1 MKKFVADF
9 ETISGNVQETRVW
22 AWAISEIGNPE
33 NFKYGTKIEEFFMF
47 CKRKENYQI
56 FFHNLKFDGSF
67 IFNYLLKNGFQHV
80 FKNEDIKS
88 NTFTTLISEMGTFYK
103 IEIYFHVSKNGIYRN
118 KVTLYDSMNLFPNMS
133 VKNIADTFHLEM
145 KKGEIDYTLY
155 RDVNHILTDDE
166 IDYIKRDV
174 QIVATALDEFFK
186 RGFKKITIGSNAL
199 YFYKSIVK
207 NFYDYYPELD
217 LELHKL
223 LKESYKGGFTYLNPI
238 YKNKK
243 VSNGYVFDVNSL
255 YPSVMKYEIYPVGYP
270 IFYEGKYKNDNIY
283 KLYIQVIS
291 CSFEIKKGKIPTIQ
305 LKNYCAFQPNEYLE
319 SSDNEIVTLCL
330 TNVDLEL
337 FFKHYNVENL
347 TYHYGYKFM
356 TMSGQFLFGNYID
369 YFMNEKIKAEKE
381 GNYAMRFIA
390 KRFLN
395 SLYGKFGTNPETR
408 RKYPVLEND
417 ILKYKRTDVEIIKS
431 VYVPLASF
439 VTSYARKKTIE
450 TSQKIRDFSL
460 SKYKKD
466 YYIYSDTDSIHMLSC
481 PIDELKSIMDID
493 KYELGF
499 WKLESKFQKA
509 KFLRQKCYIE
519 KIDDELKVTVAGLPK
534 KLGNNVNF
542 KNFKEG
548 MEIKGKL
555 VPKQVKGGI
564 ILTDTTF
571 TIK

>member
-9 ETISGNVQETRVW
+9 ETISGNVDETRVW

-33 NFKYGTKIEEFFMF
+33 NFKYGTKIEEFLMF

-56 FFHNLKFDGSF
+56 YFHNLKFDGSF
-67 IFNYLLKNGFQHV
+67 IFNYLLKNGFTHV
-80 FKNEDIKS
+80 FNKEDIKS

-103 IEIYFHVSKNGIYRN
+103 IEIYFHVSKNGLYQN
-118 KVTLYDSMNLFPNMS
+118 KVTLLDSMNLFPNMS

-145 KKGEIDYTLY
+145 KKGEIDYTSY
-155 RDVNHILTDDE
+155 RDVDHILTDEE

-174 QIVATALDEFFK
+174 QIVAIALDEFFK

-199 YFYKSIVK
+199 SFYKNLVK

-238 YKNKK
+238 YKNKTVNK
-243 VSNGYVFDVNSL
+243 GYVFDVNSL
-255 YPSVMKYEIYPVGYP
+255 YPSVMKFETYPVGYP
-270 IFYEGKYKNDNIY
+270 VFYEGKYESDNIY
-283 KLYIQVIS
+283 KLYIQVLS
-291 CSFEIKKGKIPTIQ
+291 CSFKLKKGKIPTIQ
-305 LKNYCAFQPNEYLE
+305 LKNSFAFEPNEYLE
-319 SSDNEIVTLCL
+319 SSNDEIVTLCL
-330 TNVDLEL
+330 TSVDLEL
-337 FFKHYNVENL
+337 FLSHYDVENL

-356 TMSGQFLFGNYID
+356 TMSGTTLFGSYID

-381 GNYAMRFIA
+381 GNFAMRFIA

-417 ILKYKRTDVEIIKS
+417 ILKYKRTDVEIINS

-450 TSQKIRDFSL
+450 TSQKIRDYSIK
-460 SKYKKD
+460 KYKKD
-466 YYIYSDTDSIHMLSC
+466 YYVYSDTDSIHMLAC
-481 PIDELKSIMDID
+481 PIENLEKIIDID
-493 KYELGF
+493 KYELGC
-499 WKLESKFQKA
+499 WKLESVFEKA

-519 KIDDELKVTVAGLPK
+519 KIDNELKVTIAGLPK
-534 KLGNNVNF
+534 KLGGNVNF

-548 MEIKGKL
+548 MEIQGKL
-555 VPKQVKGGI
+555 VPKQIKGGI
-564 ILTDTTF
+564 ILTETTF